1 MRRIKHVDGL
11 RTFAIVPVVLY
22 HAFPSIFPNGY
33 LGVDYFLVISG
44 FVISKKYFT
53 KPMEYFSL
61 SDFWAKRISRLY
73 PQLLTCIA
81 ICIPV
86 SWFSMHPDHLEN
98 FSQSVIA
105 SVLGANNF
113 LLHKTGGYWNLANEL
128 KPLFMTW
135 SLGLEEQFY
144 FLIAI
149 AFAISHK
156 RFKGETVKKIL
167 KLKKSKNL

>member
-1 MRRIKHVDGL
+1 
-11 RTFAIVPVVLY
+11 
-22 HAFPSIFPNGY
+22 
-33 LGVDYFLVISG
+33 
-44 FVISKKYFT
+44 
-53 KPMEYFSL
+53 
-61 SDFWAKRISRLY
+61 
-73 PQLLTCIA
+73 
-81 ICIPV
+81 
-86 SWFSMHPDHLEN
+86 MHPDHLEN

-128 KPLFMTW
+128 KPLFTTW

-156 RFKGETVKKIL
+156 RFKAKTVKIIFIKS
-167 KLKKSKNL
+167 LKKCVILLDTQEKTT